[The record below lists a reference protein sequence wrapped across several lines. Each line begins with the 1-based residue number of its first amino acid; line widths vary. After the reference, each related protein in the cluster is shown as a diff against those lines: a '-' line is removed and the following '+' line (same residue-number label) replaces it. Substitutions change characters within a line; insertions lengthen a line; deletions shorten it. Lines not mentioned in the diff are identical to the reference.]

1 MTTEILVIGRNKE
14 ILVTL
19 LRSINQNPGW
29 NGRGAMQD
37 EEAIE
42 LFHSRDFDF
51 VLLSSGIEEESE
63 KKLRSLFSF
72 QNPDITIIQHYGGGS
87 GLLSNEIKEAIDK
100 RRHQRWQNIAVN
112 DGGIQ

>member
-14 ILVTL
+14 ILMTL
-19 LRSINQNPGW
+19 LRLINQNPEW
-29 NGRGAMQD
+29 SARGAMLD

-42 LFHSRDFDF
+42 LFHSRDFDM

-72 QNPDITIIQHYGGGS
+72 QNPDITILQHYGGGS

-100 RRHQRWQNIAVN
+100 HKYQHWQNISVSDA
-112 DGGIQ
+112 GIL

>member
-14 ILVTL
+14 ILTTL
-19 LRSINQNPGW
+19 LRSINQSPDW
-29 NGRGAMQD
+29 NGRGAMLD

-42 LFHSRDFDF
+42 LFHGRDFDI
-51 VLLSSGIEEESE
+51 VILSSDIEEESK

-72 QNPDITIIQHYGGGS
+72 QNPDITIIQHYGGGN

-100 RRHQRWQNIAVN
+100 RKFQRWQNIAVS